1 MSGAGRLVATWAVL
15 AVIREKRPA
24 SAVRRGWITQGVT
37 R

>member
-1 MSGAGRLVATWAVL
+1 MIGAGLLMATWTVL
-15 AVIREKRPA
+15 AVIREKRSA